1 MRQYNRVA
9 GQDGLDPGFK
19 RHVASITT
27 TIEVQT
33 KRGELEKGE
42 VNN

>member
-27 TIEVQT
+27 MTIEVQT
-33 KRGELEKGE
+33 KRGNWKKEK
-42 VNN
+42 